1 MRKIRVISP
10 VTNPKVMETSLA
22 VYRSMARTDTQIS
35 IVNLDQ
41 GPETIESLYEDS
53 IAAPQVI
60 LRAIQAEEEAQ
71 QAVIID
77 CMNDPGLEAAR
88 EAVRIPVVGASQAAM
103 MLAGLLCHKFSILS
117 TAAEDRFA
125 FEQLVRRYGLQ
136 EKYASTRSVGIP
148 VIDLLKKPKKLFDA
162 LLLAAQK
169 AIRRDGA
176 HGLVF
181 GCTAMK
187 GMAAKLE
194 KELKKQGYETVVIDP
209 SLAALK
215 WAEMLVDLNL
225 SQSLRTYP
233 PVGNALLP
241 EHRQVS
247 ATVAEAVMG
256 ELDRPA
262 NIRIMVPVVQG
273 FRKDDW
279 LDGTLRDYTS
289 YARSDSQVQAR
300 AIERGP
306 QTIETHYLKAMAIP
320 EMLKLAREG
329 EKEGATAA
337 IIDCM
342 SDPSLEPAREIS
354 RIPVIGPNQA
364 CAFLA
369 ASLAHRFSIL
379 GTRADMGHKFETQ
392 VETYGIASK
401 MASVRT
407 IGLSVQEVETDP
419 QAMITALADAG
430 EQAVIADGAHCL
442 IPGCTGM
449 IGLAGQLQSALQAR
463 GIEVVVLEP
472 PAVAIKMAEMLS
484 DLRLCHSKMTYPKPP
499 KKRLPGYE
507 ALEV

>member
-10 VTNPKVMETSLA
+10 VTNPKVKATSLPI
-22 VYRSMARTDTQIS
+22 YQSMARTDTQLS

-41 GPETIESLYEDS
+41 GPESIESLYEDA

-60 LRAIQAEEEAQ
+60 LRAIQAEKDGQ

-77 CMNDPGLEAAR
+77 CMNDPGLEATR

-103 MLAGLLCHKFSILS
+103 MLAGILCHKFSMLS
-117 TAAEDRFA
+117 TAPEDRFA
-125 FEQLVRRYGLQ
+125 FEQLVRRYGLA
-136 EKYASTRSVGIP
+136 EKYASTRSVDIP
-148 VIDLLKKPKKLFDA
+148 VADLRKKPKKLLKA
-162 LLLAAQK
+162 LLRAAKK
-169 AIRRDGA
+169 AIEKDGA

-181 GCTAMK
+181 GCTGMK
-187 GMAAKLE
+187 GMAARLE
-194 KELKKQGYETVVIDP
+194 KELKAIGHAVVVIDP

-225 SQSLRTYP
+225 SHSLRTYP
-233 PVGNALLP
+233 AVGEALLS
-241 EHRQVS
+241 EHQVES
-247 ATVAEAVMG
+247 SSETETITG
-256 ELDRPA
+256 SLDRQA
-262 NIRIMVPVVQG
+262 KIRVMVPVVRG

-289 YARSDSQVQAR
+289 YAREGTQVE
-300 AIERGP
+300 AIPIEQGP

-320 EMLKLAREG
+320 EMLRLAREG
-329 EKEGATAA
+329 EKLGATAL

-354 RIPVIGPNQA
+354 RIPVIGPAQS

-369 ASLAHRFSIL
+369 ASLSHRFSIL

-392 VETYGIASK
+392 VELYGIASK

-407 IGLSVQEVETDP
+407 TGLSVEQVETDR
-419 QAMITALADAG
+419 QALMQSLVEVG
-430 EQAVIADGAHCL
+430 EKAVLEDGAHSL

-449 IGLAGQLQSALQAR
+449 IGLAGELQSALKER
-463 GIEVVVLEP
+463 GIDVIVLEP

-484 DLRLCHSKMTYPKPP
+484 DLHVCHSKLTYPMPP
-499 KKRLPGYE
+499 KKRLPVYPT
-507 ALEV
+507 LER

>member
-10 VTNPKVMETSLA
+10 VTNPKVMETAL
-22 VYRSMARTDTQIS
+22 YIYQSMARTDTELS
-35 IVNLDQ
+35 IVNLEQ
-41 GPETIESLYEDS
+41 GPETIESLYEDA

-60 LRAIQAEEEAQ
+60 LRAIQAEKDGQ
-71 QAVIID
+71 KAVIID

-103 MLAGLLCHKFSILS
+103 MVAGILCHKFSILS

-136 EKYASTRSVGIP
+136 EKYASTRSVDIP
-148 VIDLLKKPKKLFDA
+148 VLDLRKKPKRLFKA
-162 LLLAAQK
+162 LLKSAQR
-169 AIRRDGA
+169 AIRRDGS
-176 HGLVF
+176 HGLVL

-187 GMAAKLE
+187 GMASRLE
-194 KELKKQGYETVVIDP
+194 KELKSLGYEVLVIDP

-233 PVGNALLP
+233 PVGKALLP
-241 EHRQVS
+241 EHQVES
-247 ATVAEAVMG
+247 SSQTLAIPGSLE
-256 ELDRPA
+256 RPA
-262 NIRIMVPVVQG
+262 KIRVMVPVVQG
-273 FRKDDW
+273 FREEGW
-279 LDGTLRDYTS
+279 LDGTLRDYAS
-289 YARSDSQVQAR
+289 YARPDSQVEAK

-306 QTIETHYLKAMAIP
+306 QTIETHYLKTMTIP
-320 EMLKLAREG
+320 EMLRLAREG
-329 EKEGATAA
+329 EKEGATAL

-354 RIPVIGPNQA
+354 RVPVIGPTQA

-369 ASLAHRFSIL
+369 ASLSHRFSIL
-379 GTRADMGHKFETQ
+379 GTRSDMGHKFETQ
-392 VETYGIASK
+392 VESYGIASK

-407 IGLSVQEVETDP
+407 IGLSVEQVETDP
-419 QAMITALADAG
+419 QGLITALVDAG
-430 EQAVIADGAHCL
+430 QKAVLEDGAHSL

-449 IGLAGQLQSALQAR
+449 IGLAGKLHSALKER
-463 GIEVVVLEP
+463 GIEVPVLEP

-484 DLRLCHSKMTYPKPP
+484 DLQICHSKMTYPLPP
-499 KKRLPGYE
+499 KKHLPGYP
-507 ALEV
+507 ALER